1 MMKQAQQIIT
11 INIENIPCYC
21 SIGIDDE
28 EKKMGQE
35 LKIDVSF
42 DIDPSNVIS
51 SDKLNDTVSYTDVF
65 DTIQKVSK
73 SKPYSLIEVLTEN
86 IASNLL
92 QNPKILRVRV
102 KTRKPHIPFPGFQG
116 DVSVEIERMH

>member
-1 MMKQAQQIIT
+1 MNQTQQLTT

-21 SIGIDDE
+21 SIGIHDE

-42 DIDPSNVIS
+42 DIDSSKVTS

-73 SKPYSLIEVLTEN
+73 SKPYSLVEVLTEN
-86 IASNLL
+86 IANSLL
-92 QNPKILRVRV
+92 QNPKILKVKVRV
-102 KTRKPHIPFPGFQG
+102 RKPHIPFPGFQG
-116 DVSVEIERMH
+116 DVSVEIERIR